1 MKKKGWA
8 LLLTAALLGTVC
20 GCGGAEEPGSAGAAG
35 SAAPAVQQEEPPA
48 EETAEFTLAFAGDV
62 NLDDSW
68 CVMQHLRSQGGD
80 LSACIDPALIQRMN
94 AADLCCV
101 NNEFAFSD
109 RGAPMAGKA
118 YTFRSRPENVSIW
131 NTLGVD
137 VATLANNHV
146 FDYGGEAFSD
156 TLDTLQNAGIDWV
169 GAGRN
174 LEEAM
179 TPAYYE
185 LDGLTVA
192 IVNATRAEK
201 NVMTPE
207 AGPDSPGVLRC
218 YDTER
223 FEQVIAQAEQKADV
237 VVCCVHWG
245 TEYSYTLEEVQ
256 RSTARTYIDA
266 GADVIVGTHSHCL
279 QGIEYYKGVPV
290 FYSLG
295 NFWFN
300 EKELETCLLELT
312 VTGSRADWE
321 LSAAVVPALQ
331 SGYETRLLAE
341 GKPVYDLLESIS
353 VNAGIR
359 PDGTV
364 YQTE

>member
-48 EETAEFTLAFAGDV
+48 EETAEITLAFAGDV

-185 LDGLTVA
+185 LDGRRWPLS
-192 IVNATRAEK
+192 
-201 NVMTPE
+201 TP
-207 AGPDSPGVLRC
+207 PGRRK
-218 YDTER
+218 T
-223 FEQVIAQAEQKADV
+223 
-237 VVCCVHWG
+237 
-245 TEYSYTLEEVQ
+245 S
-256 RSTARTYIDA
+256 
-266 GADVIVGTHSHCL
+266 
-279 QGIEYYKGVPV
+279 
-290 FYSLG
+290 
-295 NFWFN
+295 
-300 EKELETCLLELT
+300 
-312 VTGSRADWE
+312 
-321 LSAAVVPALQ
+321 
-331 SGYETRLLAE
+331 
-341 GKPVYDLLESIS
+341 
-353 VNAGIR
+353 
-359 PDGTV
+359 
-364 YQTE
+364 

>member
-1 MKKKGWA
+1 MYEEKRWA

-48 EETAEFTLAFAGDV
+48 EETAEITLAFAGDV

-179 TPAYYE
+179 TRR
-185 LDGLTVA
+185 T
-192 IVNATRAEK
+192 T
-201 NVMTPE
+201 
-207 AGPDSPGVLRC
+207 S
-218 YDTER
+218 
-223 FEQVIAQAEQKADV
+223 
-237 VVCCVHWG
+237 W
-245 TEYSYTLEEVQ
+245 
-256 RSTARTYIDA
+256 TA
-266 GADVIVGTHSHCL
+266 
-279 QGIEYYKGVPV
+279 
-290 FYSLG
+290 
-295 NFWFN
+295 
-300 EKELETCLLELT
+300 
-312 VTGSRADWE
+312 
-321 LSAAVVPALQ
+321 
-331 SGYETRLLAE
+331 
-341 GKPVYDLLESIS
+341 
-353 VNAGIR
+353 
-359 PDGTV
+359 
-364 YQTE
+364 